1 MKHHI
6 YITPEGR
13 IHYVKDM
20 PFFTESHED
29 AVYFADL
36 YEKDIQKVKD
46 ESIPFENPKLLEPE
60 FVIDEDGV
68 VMNKWPDGIL
78 RECAVDRFYTINM
91 EEKIEV
97 VEVFDESEI
106 SPSPYSEFK
115 KIARIAAPK
124 KEEENDGHC
133 LTKYEQMIEEMIDGI
148 RDSATTI
155 DAIAYVERNFEIKRK
170 PL

>member
-1 MKHHI
+1 MKHYI

-97 VEVFDESEI
+97 IEEPEFPGFDHTSY
-106 SPSPYSEFK
+106 PTFRR
-115 KIARIAAPK
+115 IARIKNP
-124 KEEENDGHC
+124 
-133 LTKYEQMIEEMIDGI
+133 
-148 RDSATTI
+148 
-155 DAIAYVERNFEIKRK
+155 
-170 PL
+170 